1 MNNFTFGNEAYQ
13 YYETI
18 AGGSGA
24 GPGFDGTSVIQ
35 THMTNSRTTDPEVM
49 ETRFPV
55 IVEQFAIRK
64 ALGRRGPMARRRRRD
79 PPHPLPRE
87 PMAANISREPPP
99 DRPRRP
105 CGRRRRRRRAA
116 TGSSAP
122 ADRSNMLAA
131 TGSADL
137 AAGDAFV
144 IETPGGGGYGD
155 AGRG

>member
-35 THMTNSRTTDPEVM
+35 THMTNSRMTDPEVM

-55 IVEQFAIRK
+55 IVEEFSIRK
-64 ALGRRGPMARRRRRD
+64 GSGGAGQWHGGDGATRRIRF
-79 PPHPLPRE
+79 RE
-87 PMAANISREPPP
+87 PMAANILAN
-99 DRPRRP
+99 RRQIAP
-105 CGRRRRRRRAA
+105 SGLADGQDAAPGRNWVERADGR
-116 TGSSAP
+116 TE
-122 ADRSNMLAA
+122 MLAA

-137 AAGDAFV
+137 AAGDVFV
-144 IETPGGGGYGD
+144 IETPGGGGYGKS
-155 AGRG
+155 GER